1 MRGRSPSGRQ
11 VPVFSYLYTEYNIM
25 LDDNIKHVGT
35 TYLMELLQ
43 TIITYSMAGK
53 SVDEIMAEVRRRLQ
67 FAEDNGV
74 TL

>member
-1 MRGRSPSGRQ
+1 
-11 VPVFSYLYTEYNIM
+11 M